1 MRLARIG
8 GPKHSSDVAD
18 AGGEVEAHSQ
28 MSSKC
33 DLEVPAGIAE
43 WCDKIK
49 GREQKNHDSGADF
62 GSEAPLF
69 QCYHSLS
76 TPASASPPLPVPS
89 SGTRSTDTTFSTSS
103 VLNMR
108 TPCVLRPAMRTSST
122 GTRISLPASVTSMI

>member
-8 GPKHSSDVAD
+8 GPKHGRDVAD

-49 GREQKNHDSGADF
+49 GREQKNRGRAP
-62 GSEAPLF
+62 GSKYPLAKAIIRSRR
-69 QCYHSLS
+69 Q
-76 TPASASPPLPVPS
+76 PLPRRRCRCRPLARARRTRPS
-89 SGTRSTDTTFSTSS
+89 RLPRS
-103 VLNMR
+103 
-108 TPCVLRPAMRTSST
+108 
-122 GTRISLPASVTSMI
+122 